1 MTPLRSRLKAGERLI
16 GGIIRMPNTALLELL
31 GHTGF
36 DYAVLDAE
44 HGPIDQL
51 AHHLAAADAVGL
63 EVLVRIGSRD
73 PAETLRALDLG
84 AAGVVVPH
92 VASVAEAAAAVRA
105 AHYPPL
111 GERGFAT
118 YTRAGRYGLASASD
132 HLSRAAERTLVLVM
146 VEDGA
151 GVAAAPDILAVA
163 GVDGVLVGP
172 ADLAVSLGHPGET
185 AHPGVVEAID
195 AVHRAARATGR
206 WVVTIA
212 VEQEQARRQL
222 DAGSDLVLYNIQHA
236 ITGLL
241 TDLSAVRG

>member
-1 MTPLRSRLKAGERLI
+1 MRPLRSRLEAGERLV
-16 GGIIRMPNTALLELL
+16 GGIVRMPNAALIELL

-44 HGPIDQL
+44 HGPTDELPQ
-51 AHHLAAADAVGL
+51 HLAAADAVGI
-63 EVLVRIGSRD
+63 EVLVRVGSRD

-84 AAGVVVPH
+84 AAGIVAPH

-111 GERGFAT
+111 GARGFAT
-118 YTRAGRYGLASASD
+118 YTRAGRYGLASAGE
-132 HLSRAAERTLVLVM
+132 HLARAAERTFVIVM

-163 GVDGVLVGP
+163 GVDGVFVGP

-185 AHPGVVEAID
+185 SHPEVVEATE
-195 AVHRAARATGR
+195 AVHCAARAAGR
-206 WVVTIA
+206 WVLTIA
-212 VEQEQARRQL
+212 IGPEQARRQF
-222 DAGSDLVLYNIQHA
+222 DSGSDLVLYNIQHA
-236 ITGLL
+236 ITRLV
-241 TDLSAVRG
+241 TDLSAVQR